1 MTGVAP
7 DDVAVATEPLLS
19 VRDLVKD
26 FPVRGGGIIP
36 RTVGQVRAVAGVSM
50 DLRPGETLGLVGE
63 SGCGKSTVGRCLL
76 RLHEPTSGSVR
87 FGGEELTTASSRRMR
102 ALRREIQIVF
112 QDPYASLNP
121 RWTVNQI
128 VAEPFAIHHPDEG
141 GAQAKVDDLLE
152 TVGLNPEHRNRY
164 PHEFS
169 GGQRQR
175 IGIARALALGPRLVV
190 LDEPVSAL
198 DVSVQAGVVNLL
210 AELRE
215 RLGVAYLFI
224 AHNLSVVRHI
234 SDRVAVM
241 YLGKIVETGRREE
254 IYTESRHPYTQALL
268 SAV

>member
-1 MTGVAP
+1 MNGVAP

-128 VAEPFAIHHPDEG
+128 VAEPFAIHHPDE
-141 GAQAKVDDLLE
+141 A
-152 TVGLNPEHRNRY
+152 
-164 PHEFS
+164 
-169 GGQRQR
+169 
-175 IGIARALALGPRLVV
+175 
-190 LDEPVSAL
+190 
-198 DVSVQAGVVNLL
+198 
-210 AELRE
+210 
-215 RLGVAYLFI
+215 
-224 AHNLSVVRHI
+224 
-234 SDRVAVM
+234 
-241 YLGKIVETGRREE
+241 
-254 IYTESRHPYTQALL
+254 
-268 SAV
+268 